1 MFDYMEG
8 WWNRSRGTT
17 LQSWGFRRTPGFF
30 DVVPYDSTNPG
41 GSNPP
46 DLVVPHNLEAVPEM
60 MWVKRRNANEYWMVW
75 HDVMNPGDALHLN
88 DESPLG
94 SESKVFVS
102 RPTAESFTLG
112 GSSAV
117 NAFGDHNYIAYLF
130 ASVPGICD
138 IGTFKSAAATID
150 VDCGFTNGA
159 RFVLI
164 KCVSANGDWCYFD
177 TLMGIADDS
186 SPFLRLNTTDAK
198 QPGSLIFPF
207 SNGFKVGT
215 GFTGGYPTGADF
227 IYMAI
232 A

>member
-1 MFDYMEG
+1 
-8 WWNRSRGTT
+8 
-17 LQSWGFRRTPGFF
+17 
-30 DVVPYDSTNPG
+30 
-41 GSNPP
+41 
-46 DLVVPHNLEAVPEM
+46 M
-60 MWVKRRNANEYWMVW
+60 MWVKPTSTAFDWAVYNKDRGANYQLKLNTDGNETLYAGAWDNTDPTDSVFT
-75 HDVMNPGDALHLN
+75 VGGGASVNPSG
-88 DESPLG
+88 
-94 SESKVFVS
+94 
-102 RPTAESFTLG
+102 AEI
-112 GSSAV
+112 
-117 NAFGDHNYIAYLF
+117 IAYLF

-138 IGTFKSAAATID
+138 IGTFKGAAAIID

-186 SPFLRLNTTDAK
+186 SPFLRLNTTGAK

-207 SNGFKVGT
+207 SKGFKVDT
-215 GFTGGYPTGADF
+215 NFTGGYPTGADF